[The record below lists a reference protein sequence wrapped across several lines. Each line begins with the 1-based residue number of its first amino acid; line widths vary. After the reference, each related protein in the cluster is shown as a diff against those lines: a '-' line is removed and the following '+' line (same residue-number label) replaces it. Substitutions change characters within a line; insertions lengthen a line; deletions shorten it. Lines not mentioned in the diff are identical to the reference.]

1 MTNDEILENLV
12 RIWTRKL
19 REKVPDASQNVIDTM
34 IALYRSGWQNC
45 REFEK

>member
-1 MTNDEILENLV
+1 MNSDDILEGMV

-34 IALYRSGWQNC
+34 IALYRAGWQDC